1 MNMESWAVKKP
12 DGEEVGQIRKLII
25 DGKTR
30 QIAYAGV
37 LLSQSERVAILPWSL
52 FEVTNEAIV
61 VHATDAELQAAQPL
75 REPASADPVPAV
87 EVAATVLGKFRAH
100 PRRRARL

>member
-1 MNMESWAVKKP
+1 MESWAVKKP
-12 DGEEVGQIRKLII
+12 DGEEVGQIKKLII

-37 LLSQSERVAILPWSL
+37 LLLQSKRVAILPWSL
-52 FEVTNEAIV
+52 FEVANDAIT
-61 VHATDAELQAAQPL
+61 VHATDAELQAARPL
-75 REPASADPVPAV
+75 RQPVSADPVPAV
-87 EVAATVLGKFRAH
+87 EIAATVLGKIRAH